1 MELHLSVNDNEA
13 WDLAQLVKRLCSR
26 NLGETGGLGL
36 VTDGEKAGAETALQA
51 LRAALSEAGFAP
63 R

>member
-1 MELHLSVNDNEA
+1 MDLNLAVNDDEA

-26 NLGETGGLGL
+26 NLGEADGLGL
-36 VTDGEKAGAETALQA
+36 VTDAEKAGAETALHA
-51 LRAALSEAGFAP
+51 LKAALAEAGFAP